1 MSRYSHAQPRALAFK
16 LFTIQLRQSARSG
29 YDRLR
34 LGTRTGERLAASF
47 ALSTLFVF
55 AVLGVCVA
63 AKLPTNYALA
73 GGGAV
78 LLFFFG
84 ISAIL
89 ILWGSDGQ
97 LADDRVVVEEELRY
111 ARRRAFIADKWREDR
126 ERAEERRRQEEE
138 EEERHNRRRRELR
151 DDGYRCPYCRT
162 REYPEIR
169 SKISAAGWVFFWLT
183 CLFLCWPICWIGLL
197 ITHTYRE
204 CPACGARS

>member
-1 MSRYSHAQPRALAFK
+1 MR
-16 LFTIQLRQSARSG
+16 I
-29 YDRLR
+29 
-34 LGTRTGERLAASF
+34 GTGTGERLAASF

-55 AVLGVCVA
+55 AVLGVCIA
-63 AKLPTNYALA
+63 AKLSTNYALA
-73 GGGAV
+73 GAGAV

-84 ISAIL
+84 ISAVL

-97 LADDRVVVEEELRY
+97 LSEDRAVVEEELRY
-111 ARRRAFIADKWREDR
+111 SRECAAMAEELREYEEGEDEQRRRDEEARDR
-126 ERAEERRRQEEE
+126 
-138 EEERHNRRRRELR
+138 HYRRRRELR
-151 DDGYRCPYCRT
+151 EEGYRCPYCRT

-197 ITHTYRE
+197 ITDTYRE